1 MYPEQ
6 QPYSPGQDDTVWRP
20 GQPQAPSWPDPTAQ
34 HAGPQV
40 FSGPPSHY
48 PATAPIENPPQQT
61 DPTHTGQ
68 SGSPAPTRSRQTL
81 AMLAVNAVLLIAVLG
96 VGGYVMSTTASL
108 NGEIETLQSAQ
119 AKARQEQ
126 AAAEK
131 KLQDEFVEADLS
143 GKLAQVR
150 ALTADSI
157 DALIKWDQNQGTV
170 PFRTVQEV
178 TNTCNAAVLEYNALA
193 ARFPAELLGSLP
205 AKVPTDDDALDCA
218 R

>member
-1 MYPEQ
+1 MYPDQ
-6 QPYSPGQDDTVWRP
+6 QPYSPGQHDTGWQP

-34 HAGPQV
+34 PAGPQV
-40 FSGPPSHY
+40 VSGPPSHD
-48 PATAPIENPPQQT
+48 PATAPIK
-61 DPTHTGQ
+61 DQ
-68 SGSPAPTRSRQTL
+68 SGSSAPVTAPTRSGQTL
-81 AMLAVNAVLLIAVLG
+81 AMLTVNAVLLIAVLG

-119 AKARQEQ
+119 ATAQQEQ

-157 DALIKWDQNQGTV
+157 DALIKWDQNQDTV
-170 PFRTVQEV
+170 PFRSVQEV

-205 AKVPTDDDALDCA
+205 AKVPTDDNALDCA